1 MKRLNN
7 IFLTVLVMLAAG
19 CSESELPQPEASE
32 SDTATVSISLGITAT
47 ADESGLTRSD
57 DSAAIA
63 ALWYAIADSNGNIFS
78 PRLQHL
84 DKDFSKL
91 TIEGLKEGDYTLV
104 FLASDTPA
112 PNSTVSEPAALKDIW
127 LSFDP
132 KNMPLGEE
140 WFYKK
145 LELHVTPQQHPVHQT
160 VTLDRCTGRIDVDFG
175 FASDYAERFIR
186 RIEIAVDQT
195 DGFFKSLS
203 ADGLYASHITPG
215 VMDITATRSL
225 LTPPSSKPLSGRII
239 VTAERSDGSE
249 YERSYKFSGLEVK
262 SGHISHIRV
271 EFDHPEDNEG
281 IIYVREEDFERFR
294 TDTMLLASE
303 PRSVFYDNSKRWF
316 RVNNPLQASIDNNHR
331 LQIRFYSP
339 VPVANVTIRCR
350 FNKVSTEFFDLA
362 HFDTVYPFMEGAF
375 EIPVTSAPKVYT
387 SADGRK
393 VIVPQQSD
401 LSDDDVTL
409 EVVCDDPFMKKIAAI
424 DSHWLINFSAFA
436 ADSDHPYWRHMTP
449 ELCRHG
455 VALALNM
462 AYMFASEEFNTAL
475 NAYDGK
481 LLDDHG
487 GRIDLDELRIMIRR
501 HAGLTLGLVTGVGG
515 LGGGTTYGLADYC
528 YHEVYW
534 DWEANAL
541 NEPHT
546 YVRQAMFHE
555 YGHCLGYGHDS
566 TMTYGDQWTVL
577 CATVFVTLGSQ
588 DKLPVSS
595 KNIIAN
601 LPM

>member
-1 MKRLNN
+1 MKILKRFTIYIL
-7 IFLTVLVMLAAG
+7 LGLLATG
-19 CSESELPQPEASE
+19 CVQSGIPEAAE
-32 SDTATVSISLGITAT
+32 NPAMVSISFGITAS
-47 ADESGLTRSD
+47 ANESPLTRTD
-57 DSAAIA
+57 DNTTIT
-63 ALWYAIADSNGNIFS
+63 ALWYAISDSNGNIFS

-84 DKDFSKL
+84 DPDFSRL
-91 TIEGLKEGDYTLV
+91 TIEGLAAGDYTLV
-104 FLASDTPA
+104 FLATDAANPQAS
-112 PNSTVSEPAALKDIW
+112 VSELSSLRDVW

-132 KNMPLGEE
+132 RNPPVGEQ

-145 LELHVTPQQHPVHQT
+145 LELHIPPQQQPIQQFVS
-160 VTLDRCTGRIDVDFG
+160 LDRCTGRIDVDLG
-175 FASDYAERFIR
+175 LASEYTERFIR
-186 RIEIAVDQT
+186 HVEIVFDQSA
-195 DGFFKSLS
+195 GFFKSLS
-203 ADGLYASHITPG
+203 ADGQYSSTLTLGSQ
-215 VMDITATRSL
+215 DITATRSL
-225 LTPPSSKPLSGRII
+225 LMPPSAKPLSGKII
-239 VTAERSDGSE
+239 VDAERSDGTGYS
-249 YERSYKFSGLEVK
+249 RSYNFSGLEVK
-262 SGHISHIRV
+262 SGRISHINIV
-271 EFDHPEDNEG
+271 YEHPDDNDG
-281 IIYVREEDFERFR
+281 IIYVRESDFERFR
-294 TDTMLLASE
+294 TDTMFLASE
-303 PRSVFYDNSKRWF
+303 PQAVFYDNSKRWF
-316 RVNNPLQASIDNNHR
+316 HADRPLQASIDSNHR

-339 VPVANVTIRCR
+339 VQISDVTIRCR

-362 HFDTVYPFMEGAF
+362 HFDTVYPFMEASF
-375 EIPVTSAPKVYT
+375 PIPVTSAPKTYS

-393 VIVPQQSD
+393 VIIPQQSA

-409 EVVCDDPFMKKIAAI
+409 EVVCNDPFMQKTAAI
-424 DSHWLINFSAFA
+424 NSHWRINFSAFA

-462 AYMFASEEFNTAL
+462 AFMFASEEFNSAL
-475 NAYDGK
+475 NGYDGK
-481 LLDDHG
+481 LLDDYG
-487 GRIDLDELRIMIRR
+487 NRIDIDELRIKIRQ

-534 DWEANAL
+534 DWEPNAL
-541 NEPHT
+541 KDPHT